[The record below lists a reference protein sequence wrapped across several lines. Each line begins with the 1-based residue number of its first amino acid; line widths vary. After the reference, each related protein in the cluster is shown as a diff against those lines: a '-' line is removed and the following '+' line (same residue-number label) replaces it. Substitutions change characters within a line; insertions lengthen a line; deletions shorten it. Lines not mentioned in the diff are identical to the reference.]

1 MAPGERASSH
11 GQDEIILNFLWN
23 SGRRS
28 TEPNGRHLSHDH
40 VLALLDEFAFGLDDR
55 LQELDVL
62 HVAAVRLDAVDE
74 VLHDPLV
81 DLAAQLEV
89 VHEDVLHRHGL
100 QDLAEGG
107 GGSTGQTPGPSAAG
121 GGAEE
126 SPPKTEH
133 GRLHPRRGLPVLAPA
148 APLPWKPCSPCR
160 EHTGGNKLPARS

>member
-121 GGAEE
+121 GVGGGGGESAENRARASAPTE
-126 SPPKTEH
+126 GSP
-133 GRLHPRRGLPVLAPA
+133 RPRARCPPSLETLQPV
-148 APLPWKPCSPCR
+148 S
-160 EHTGGNKLPARS
+160 